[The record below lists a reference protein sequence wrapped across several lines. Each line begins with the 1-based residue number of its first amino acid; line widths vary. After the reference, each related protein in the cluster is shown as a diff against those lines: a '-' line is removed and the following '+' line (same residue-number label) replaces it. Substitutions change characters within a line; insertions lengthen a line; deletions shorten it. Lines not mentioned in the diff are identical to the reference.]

1 MVERWS
7 SKPYAW
13 VRFLLP
19 LTLMKLNQLHS
30 SRQNA
35 SNNYFN
41 LKTFKKQ
48 STHNSL
54 FKKLLSTKQTIYF
67 KRRQSTLNV
76 ATTVPKLQQTFSK
89 HIRISGF
96 NLNFLTT
103 SWKLFGNTTFLSCSS
118 LPQLQKQTS
127 APAIA
132 KVLTNSMWR
141 TTENVGYAFETTSY
155 AKHLPLNTLVAPFWE
170 KTVSNTTTSGYYFNL
185 RTKRTQKTLALL
197 QKQFKLRQ
205 FFFRQLLEVAP
216 LRTPT
221 PCLPT
226 LSRYKV
232 QAPSLGVFK
241 NSRGQQLFK
250 QKLFYNLFSSK
261 TRLTALLW
269 KYLALSNI
277 KSFPTANDPRNVSGS
292 LTNLSPQTS
301 LTWKQI
307 LKKNQSATNSQIH
320 SNFLIWYNFLL
331 VRFLENCTG
340 CKVSIIFNPHLAKSL
355 TIKEQAQ
362 LLLWEQRVQGFQRL
376 IGSKISL
383 RESLE
388 VTYLSLK
395 LKDPSLFSNWLSRT
409 IRKVSFWKYRAFFR
423 FLKFLFVNLFSSLF
437 YQLGVNGVKL
447 RLKGKV
453 SVAGNARTRAIAYR
467 IGRTS
472 HSRIQNK
479 ILHELSFVYT
489 FTGVLGLQVWYYF

>member
-19 LTLMKLNQLHS
+19 LTLMKLNQFNS
-30 SRQNA
+30 PRQNV

-41 LKTFKKQ
+41 LRKFKKQ
-48 STHNSL
+48 STYNS
-54 FKKLLSTKQTIYF
+54 FFQKLVSTKQTVYF
-67 KRRQSTLNV
+67 KRGQSTLN
-76 ATTVPKLQQTFSK
+76 AALTVPKLHQMFAK
-89 HIRISGF
+89 RLLLPGF
-96 NLNFLTT
+96 NLNLWAT
-103 SWKLFGNTTFLSCSS
+103 SWKLFGNTTPLSYASFLQ
-118 LPQLQKQTS
+118 PQKQTFTPIFVKLL
-127 APAIA
+127 A
-132 KVLTNSMWR
+132 TNSPN
-141 TTENVGYAFETTSY
+141 TTENINHVLKIASYPLYRPLATWDEAFWQ
-155 AKHLPLNTLVAPFWE
+155 K
-170 KTVSNTTTSGYYFNL
+170 KISNTAKSEYYFSL
-185 RTKRTQKTLALL
+185 RTKRIQKTLTVL

-205 FFFRQLLEVAP
+205 FFFRQSLEITP

-221 PCLPT
+221 PYLPISSQHT
-226 LSRYKV
+226 AQTSN
-232 QAPSLGVFK
+232 LGIFK
-241 NSRGQQLFK
+241 TSQSKQFFK
-250 QKLFYNLFSSK
+250 QKLFYNLFSNR
-261 TRLTALLW
+261 TCLTALLW
-269 KYLALSNI
+269 KYFALTSINSLSMP
-277 KSFPTANDPRNVSGS
+277 KDLNNMSGPS
-292 LTNLSPQTS
+292 TNLLPQTQ

-307 LKKNQSATNSQIH
+307 LKKNQSTLNSRIQ
-320 SNFLIWYNFLL
+320 SNFLVWYNFLL

-340 CKVSIIFNPHLAKSL
+340 YKISIIFNPHLAKSL
-355 TIKEQAQ
+355 TIKEQTQ
-362 LLLWEQRVQGFQRL
+362 LLLWEQRIQGFQRL
-376 IGSKISL
+376 IGAKISL

-395 LKDPSLFSNWLSRT
+395 LKEPSLFSNWLSRT

-423 FLKFLFVNLFSSLF
+423 FLKFLFVNLFLPLF
-437 YQLGVNGVKL
+437 DQLGVNGVKL